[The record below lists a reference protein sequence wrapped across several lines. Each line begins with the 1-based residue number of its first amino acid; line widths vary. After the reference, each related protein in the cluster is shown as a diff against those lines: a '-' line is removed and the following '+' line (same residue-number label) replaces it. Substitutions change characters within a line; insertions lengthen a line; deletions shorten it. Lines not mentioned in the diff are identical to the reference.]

1 MILKQLI
8 VKNFRNYS
16 HTELLLNSNINIFF
30 GNNAQGKTN
39 LLESIYFLS
48 FTKSH
53 RSFID
58 NSLIKKDENML
69 KITGILKNKEIF
81 DTKLEIT
88 LEKDKKNIY
97 VDGDIYKKVSDY
109 ITKMNIIIFYP
120 EDLDI
125 IKGSP
130 NIRRRYLNSEISQ
143 YDNNYLLELN
153 KFRKIQKMRNDYL
166 KKINSIN
173 NYDKQYFSIMNDY
186 FLNSSIN
193 IYLSRNEFIFEI
205 NKIVENIFYDL
216 TGLNGFQVKYKNS
229 LGIDNFNDYSKD
241 EIKEKFSEKLDYS
254 FESDLRVG
262 SSLIGPHKDELEF
275 FLNDLNLKFY
285 GSQGQQRL
293 AILSIKLAELE
304 ILKKYKSDTPILLL
318 DDVFSEL
325 DDEKKNRLLKYINQ
339 DIQTIITTTD
349 LKSIDQSII
358 DKSKLFEIENGNIK
372 SVMEVEEY
380 GK

>member
-1 MILKQLI
+1 MILKQLNI
-8 VKNFRNYS
+8 KNFRNYS
-16 HTELLLNSNINIFF
+16 DAELMLNEKINIFY

-58 NSLIKKDENML
+58 NTLIKNNEKFL
-69 KITGILKNKEIF
+69 RITGILKSKSIF
-81 DTKLEIT
+81 NTKLEIT
-88 LEKDKKNIY
+88 LEKDKKSIF

-143 YDNNYLLELN
+143 YDNNYLIVLN
-153 KFRKIQKMRNDYL
+153 KFRKIQKIRNDYL
-166 KKINSIN
+166 KKIYLG
-173 NYDKQYFSIMNDY
+173 NYDKQYLSIIDDY
-186 FLNSSIN
+186 FIKNSIK
-193 IYLSRNEFIFEI
+193 IYLNRNRYICEL
-205 NKIVENIFYDL
+205 NKIIGNIFYDL
-216 TGLNGFQVKYKNS
+216 TKLDGFHIKYKNS
-229 LGIDNFNDYSKD
+229 LNIEDFTDYSEDNLISIFQKKLEQSFD
-241 EIKEKFSEKLDYS
+241 SETKL
-254 FESDLRVG
+254 G
-262 SSLIGPHKDELEF
+262 NTIIGPHKDEIEF
-275 FLNDLNLKFY
+275 YLDDLNLKYY
-285 GSQGQQRL
+285 GSQGQQRIAVL
-293 AILSIKLAELE
+293 TIKLAEVE
-304 ILKKYKSDTPILLL
+304 ILRKYTLDAPILLL

-349 LKSIDQSII
+349 LRSIDDNII
-358 DKSKLFEIENGNIK
+358 KESKLFEIEDGKIK
-372 SVMEVEEY
+372 NVMEGY
-380 GK
+380 INGK